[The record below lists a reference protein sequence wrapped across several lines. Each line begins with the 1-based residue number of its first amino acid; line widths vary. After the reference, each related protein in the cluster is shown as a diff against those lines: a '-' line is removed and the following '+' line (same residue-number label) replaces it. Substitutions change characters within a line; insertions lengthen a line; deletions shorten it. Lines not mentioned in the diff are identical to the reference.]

1 MVFPTHVGVFPGTRP
16 TSTQA
21 PCLPHARGGVSG
33 TAGSLI
39 AVLESSPRTWG
50 CFPVSAALRPAAS
63 SLPHA
68 RGGVSALAESKSAG
82 NVSSP
87 RTWGCFQDYLIL
99 AAAIKVFP
107 THVGVFP
114 AQGGQHTGD
123 RGLPH
128 ARGGVS
134 QPGDRRETGERSSP
148 RTWGCFLGLG
158 GCPLL
163 QKVFPTHVG
172 VFPGAAGD
180 DAACLRLPHARG
192 GVSHFPLLS

>member
-21 PCLPHARGGVSG
+21 PCLPHARGGVSL
-33 TAGSLI
+33 TAPLGHRVIL
-39 AVLESSPRTWG
+39 SSPRTWG

-134 QPGDRRETGERSSP
+134 TVITSPPCSMWSSP
-148 RTWGCFLGLG
+148 RTRGCFLVSFIPMAPRLI
-158 GCPLL
+158 
-163 QKVFPTHVG
+163 FPTHVG
-172 VFPGAAGD
+172 EGLVRHD
-180 DAACLRLPHARG
+180 VH
-192 GVSHFPLLS
+192 LLCV